1 MTDGRECDEQE
12 VYQIQVEGALDRSW
26 SDWFNGMAVTF
37 EEGLTT
43 LTGAVDQSALH
54 GILARIRDLNMKLIS
69 VIRVEAKKP
78 KSHPQQGGE

>member
-69 VIRVEAKKP
+69 VIRVEAKRS